1 MSTETLKIGPKIKAF
16 RRQVGLQA
24 NKFAEDLGISPSYL
38 NVIENGKK
46 RMTDLFGPLPD
57 PHKGHNHK

>member
-1 MSTETLKIGPKIKAF
+1 MALADKKY
-16 RRQVGLQA
+16 
-24 NKFAEDLGISPSYL
+24 EDLFDKTGS
-38 NVIENGKK
+38 GKK